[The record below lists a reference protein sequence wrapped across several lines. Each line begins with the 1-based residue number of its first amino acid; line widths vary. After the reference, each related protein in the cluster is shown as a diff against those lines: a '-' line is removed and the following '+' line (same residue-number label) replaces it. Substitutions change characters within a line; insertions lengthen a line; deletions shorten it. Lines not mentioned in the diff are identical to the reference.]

1 MEPAKGLGSA
11 DFERTGAHGL
21 AAARMAPHRR
31 GNWQIRTGWLETQ
44 PGVRTV
50 LRVMEPRSLKDAD
63 LVARA
68 RTGDVSAFEALLA
81 PLVGPGHR
89 LAVGLLQDPQL
100 AEDCVQESCL
110 RAWRRLDQLRPG
122 NPLRPWFFAIVV
134 NQCRDQQRGH
144 WWRLQ
149 PAHDPIAWSEG
160 PEDEAVRRAD
170 LRAALRKL
178 NFRDR
183 QVVVL
188 RLYADLSWAEV
199 ASLTRLT
206 EAGARTR
213 MYRALH
219 KLRLDQPGEVLT

>member
-1 MEPAKGLGSA
+1 MMEPLTLAGTELIGRARRGEVKA
-11 DFERTGAHGL
+11 FEDL
-21 AAARMAPHRR
+21 MAP
-31 GNWQIRTGWLETQ
+31 
-44 PGVRTV
+44 
-50 LRVMEPRSLKDAD
+50 
-63 LVARA
+63 
-68 RTGDVSAFEALLA
+68 LLA
-81 PLVGPGHR
+81 PAHR

-100 AEDCVQESCL
+100 AEDAVQESCL
-110 RAWRRLDQLRPG
+110 RAWRRLGQLRSG
-122 NPLRPWFFAIVV
+122 NPVRPWFFAIVV

-149 PAHDPIAWSEG
+149 RVHDPLRWSEG

-170 LRAALRKL
+170 LRAALRRL

-188 RLYADLSWAEV
+188 RLYADLPWAEV

-213 MYRALH
+213 MYRALQ
-219 KLRLDQPGEVLT
+219 KLRLPEPEEVLT